1 MVRDLYNVRLLPGE
15 ETVSPLTDDEERRY
29 RALLFRE
36 LGNEIADKGYAR
48 YPAYTVEDRRRLV
61 DVAHHLSAHWGL
73 RVRVEAEDLT
83 RVRLFVPGHGT
94 SPTALPTDVSS
105 P

>member
-15 ETVSPLTDDEERRY
+15 ETASPLTDEEERRY

-36 LGNEIADKGYAR
+36 LGDEIAGKGYAR

-61 DVAHHLSAHWGL
+61 DVAHRLSAHWGL

-83 RVRLFVPGHGT
+83 RVRLSLPGHEP
-94 SPTALPTDVSS
+94 SATALPTDVSS

>member
-15 ETVSPLTDDEERRY
+15 ETVSSLTDDEERRY

-83 RVRLFVPGHGT
+83 RVRLFVPGHEP
-94 SPTALPTDVSS
+94 SPTGVRS